1 MNRQSY
7 REHLRDV
14 HPKENSKDLRVY
26 GEQSMATFLSS
37 MPRAKRPRQRAPGD
51 ISSIGPGSAQED
63 GVGIDQVLSNR
74 EMDENANEDVE
85 QNFEVQT
92 GREEGVEE
100 VLNETEVDE
109 NAKDEDAEQNF
120 EVQTSREEGVE
131 EVFHE
136 TEVDENANED
146 EEQSFEFD
154 GDEDVN
160 DNTNLAS
167 ITDDLDN
174 IAESRTEGN
183 TLHDFNT
190 ELMKEIEE
198 LSKRVG
204 EIDVTDCKDANEA
217 AVKRV
222 RVVKTYLDVGQDIK
236 SLESSVA
243 NLKSSLNYK
252 EEEENVK
259 DIDTDMIL
267 KNAKSMT
274 EVTDQV
280 YQFEYEEFKD
290 GGAVICGACEQV
302 FKGSER

>member
-120 EVQTSREEGVE
+120 EVQTSREEGME

-183 TLHDFNT
+183 TLHDFT
-190 ELMKEIEE
+190 RDRGAL
-198 LSKRVG
+198 
-204 EIDVTDCKDANEA
+204 
-217 AVKRV
+217 
-222 RVVKTYLDVGQDIK
+222 QK
-236 SLESSVA
+236 S
-243 NLKSSLNYK
+243 
-252 EEEENVK
+252 
-259 DIDTDMIL
+259 
-267 KNAKSMT
+267 
-274 EVTDQV
+274 
-280 YQFEYEEFKD
+280 
-290 GGAVICGACEQV
+290 
-302 FKGSER
+302 R